1 MVSCPK
7 CGHQNLPN
15 AKTCYKCGTPLVA
28 SAPAAAP
35 GFAAPPAPTATPS
48 YPSPTAP
55 VVPPASAGAV
65 PPQFAAPVYPP
76 TGAPAAAPTSP
87 PAGVAP
93 GAHPVAAPGP
103 GYPPAGGQGID
114 SVEEYARQMAAR
126 EAIRKR
132 NRMIVGAVVL
142 VIIGFVVFKQ
152 LQDRNRKAAAQEKL
166 NFAERFVELEK
177 RETGAF
183 WNCVMAS
190 EVDIGMFQKGEQF
203 QQRIESA
210 YFTQQKTF
218 ADYLTTECIPKIE
231 RARQAFGGLRDA
243 PTELAGPLE
252 KYKESLPKLQSGL
265 EDYAEKIKNR
275 GSVKDTDQLIQELGG
290 AWHSYPDITAETAAY
305 EKFLYCAIP
314 GLAKMKDAQE
324 VLEYMS
330 DQCFKKDPV
339 AFMDRVR
346 GECGP
351 LLVVADK
358 EAKVDAKSVPTWK
371 QSHKLFLEEE
381 MRQLQ
386 AWESCSKRSRKGKK
400 KEDLEQ
406 FLIAVNDYMAARS
419 GVANAARGI
428 AESAK

>member
-1 MVSCPK
+1 MVSCPR
-7 CGHQNLPN
+7 CGHQNLPS
-15 AKTCYKCGTPLVA
+15 ATTCSQCGTPLPAAVPGR
-28 SAPAAAP
+28 APAP
-35 GFAAPPAPTATPS
+35 M
-48 YPSPTAP
+48 
-55 VVPPASAGAV
+55 VDGA
-65 PPQFAAPVYPP
+65 
-76 TGAPAAAPTSP
+76 
-87 PAGVAP
+87 
-93 GAHPVAAPGP
+93 
-103 GYPPAGGQGID
+103 
-114 SVEEYARQMAAR
+114 EEYARQMAAR
-126 EAIRKR
+126 EAVRRR
-132 NRMIVGAVVL
+132 NRMIVGGVAVV
-142 VIIGFVVFKQ
+142 VIGFVVFKQ
-152 LQDRNRKAAAQEKL
+152 VQDRNRKAAAQEKL
-166 NFAERFVELEK
+166 NFAEKFVELEK

-218 ADYLTTECIPKIE
+218 ADYLITECVPKIE

-243 PTELAGPLE
+243 PTELSSPLD
-252 KYKESLPKLQSGL
+252 KYRETLPKLQSGM
-265 EDYAEKIKNR
+265 EDYSEKLKAR
-275 GSVKDTDQLIQELGG
+275 GGTKDTDQLIQELGT
-290 AWHSYPDITAETAAY
+290 AWHTTPDINAETAAF

-330 DQCFKKDPV
+330 DACFKKDPV

-346 GECGP
+346 KDCGQ

-371 QSHKLFLEEE
+371 ASHKQFLEEE

-386 AWESCSKRSRKGKK
+386 AWESCGKKSRKGKK

-406 FLIAVNDYMAARS
+406 FLMAVNDYMAARS

>member
-7 CGHQNLPN
+7 CGHQNLPS
-15 AKTCYKCGTPLVA
+15 ATTCSQCGTTL
-28 SAPAAAP
+28 PAA
-35 GFAAPPAPTATPS
+35 
-48 YPSPTAP
+48 
-55 VVPPASAGAV
+55 VSAGA
-65 PPQFAAPVYPP
+65 
-76 TGAPAAAPTSP
+76 
-87 PAGVAP
+87 
-93 GAHPVAAPGP
+93 PVADG
-103 GYPPAGGQGID
+103 
-114 SVEEYARQMAAR
+114 VEEYARQMAAR

-132 NRMIVGAVVL
+132 NRMIVGGIVL
-142 VIIGFVVFKQ
+142 VLLGFVIFKQ
-152 LQDRNRKAAAQEKL
+152 VQDRNRKAAAQAKL

-218 ADYLTTECIPKIE
+218 SDYLTTECIPKIE

-243 PTELAGPLE
+243 PAELAGAID
-252 KYKESLPKLQSGL
+252 KYRETLPKLQAGL
-265 EDYAEKIKNR
+265 EDYAEKIKAR
-275 GSVKDTDQLIQELGG
+275 GMTKDTDQLIQELGS
-290 AWHSYPDITAETAAY
+290 AWHMTSDLTAETAAY

-314 GLAKMKDAQE
+314 GLAKMKDSQA

-346 GECGP
+346 KDCGP

-358 EAKVDAKSVPTWK
+358 EAKVDPKSVPTWK
-371 QSHKLFLEEE
+371 NSRKLFVEEE

-400 KEDLEQ
+400 REDLEQ
-406 FLIAVNDYMAARS
+406 FLLAVNEYMAARS
-419 GVANAARGI
+419 GVANAARAI
-428 AESAK
+428 QEAAK

>member
-7 CGHQNLPN
+7 CGHQNLPS
-15 AKTCYKCGTPLVA
+15 ATTCSQCGSPLPVA
-28 SAPAAAP
+28 
-35 GFAAPPAPTATPS
+35 
-48 YPSPTAP
+48 
-55 VVPPASAGAV
+55 VPPPGGYPGAV
-65 PPQFAAPVYPP
+65 P
-76 TGAPAAAPTSP
+76 GD
-87 PAGVAP
+87 G
-93 GAHPVAAPGP
+93 
-103 GYPPAGGQGID
+103 
-114 SVEEYARQMAAR
+114 VEEYARQMAAR
-126 EAIRKR
+126 EAVRKR
-132 NRMIVGAVVL
+132 NRMIIVAIGL
-142 VIIGFVVFKQ
+142 VILGFVIFKQ
-152 LQDRNRKAAAQEKL
+152 VQDRNRKAAAQEKL

-203 QQRIESA
+203 QQRIEAA

-218 ADYLTTECIPKIE
+218 ADYLSTECVPKIE

-243 PTELAGPLE
+243 PSELEGPIQ
-252 KYKESLPKLQSGL
+252 KYREALPKLQSGL
-265 EDYAEKIKNR
+265 EDYMENIKKR
-275 GSVKDTDQLIQELGG
+275 GSTKDTDQLIQELGNN
-290 AWHSYPDITAETAAY
+290 WHMTPDITAETAAY

-346 GECGP
+346 KDCGQ

-358 EAKVDAKSVPTWK
+358 EAKVDPKSVPTWK
-371 QSHKLFLEEE
+371 QSHKQFLEEE
-381 MRQLQ
+381 MRQMQ
-386 AWESCSKRSRKGKK
+386 AWESCSKKSRKGKK

-406 FLIAVNDYMAARS
+406 FLNAVNEYMSARS
-419 GVANAARGI
+419 GVAAAARSI
-428 AESAK
+428 QETAK

>member
-7 CGHQNLPN
+7 CGHQNLP
-15 AKTCYKCGTPLVA
+15 
-28 SAPAAAP
+28 SAQACSQCSTTLPAAV
-35 GFAAPPAPTATPS
+35 
-48 YPSPTAP
+48 P
-55 VVPPASAGAV
+55 VG
-65 PPQFAAPVYPP
+65 
-76 TGAPAAAPTSP
+76 
-87 PAGVAP
+87 
-93 GAHPVAAPGP
+93 GP
-103 GYPPAGGQGID
+103 GGPGID

-126 EAIRKR
+126 EALRRR
-132 NRMIVGAVVL
+132 NRMIVGAIALVV
-142 VIIGFVVFKQ
+142 IGFVIFKQ
-152 LQDRNRKAAAQEKL
+152 MQDRSRKAAAQGKL
-166 NFAERFVELEK
+166 NFAEQFVELEK

-210 YFTQQKTF
+210 YFTQQKTY
-218 ADYLTTECIPKIE
+218 ADYLDTECIPKIE

-243 PTELAGPLE
+243 PDELVGPLD
-252 KYKESLPKLQSGL
+252 KYREALPKLQSGL
-265 EDYAEKIKNR
+265 EDYAEKIKAR
-275 GSVKDTDQLIQELGG
+275 GTTKDTDQLIQELGTT
-290 AWHSYPDITAETAAY
+290 WHTTPDLTAETAAY

-314 GLAKMKDAQE
+314 GLAKMKDTQE

-346 GECGP
+346 KDCGAM
-351 LLVVADK
+351 LVVADK
-358 EAKVDAKSVPTWK
+358 DAKVDPKSVPTWK
-371 QSHKLFLEEE
+371 ISRKQFVEDD

-386 AWESCSKRSRKGKK
+386 AWESCGKKSRKGKK

-406 FLIAVNDYMAARS
+406 FLTAVNDYMAARS
-419 GVANAARGI
+419 GVANAARMI